1 MTLQVWERAAAAAA
15 TVDAAPGSP
24 GGGEPPARD
33 RRRWRGRLL
42 WAAAVLAALALVAI
56 AVQVGLTRSAHK
68 GQELDPQNTGPEGA
82 RAVARVVDDH
92 GTRVRIVRSEGA
104 FNGAEVDGGTTVV
117 VTRTDALSAETA
129 RSLLDHARGARR
141 VVLVGPSRFVLR
153 ELELPVAPATSA
165 TGPRVV
171 RAGCT
176 LDGLSPTDTVA
187 GGADRYTAE
196 APGATSCFT
205 VGDGSG
211 LVALPPSGGRPE
223 VVVLGDTDLLRN
235 DSITRFDA
243 AGVAVR
249 LLARGDSVVWYVPSF
264 LDITS
269 RDTTAT
275 SEVPKAIGPLAFL
288 ALWALLV
295 LMLWRGR
302 RFGPLVTEPLPAVV
316 KAIETTQ
323 SRGRLYRKAG
333 DAGRAGE
340 ALRAR
345 AVRRLASRLGLPTG
359 ASAAAV
365 AQAAAEATG
374 QNPVHVSATLAGP
387 HPTSESA
394 LVDLAHD
401 LSQLEK
407 DVRRA

>member
-1 MTLQVWERAAAAAA
+1 MTLQVWERAAAHEA
-15 TVDAAPGSP
+15 TQDADSGSP
-24 GGGEPPARD
+24 GGGEAPPRG

-56 AVQVGLTRSAHK
+56 AVQVGLTRSAHR

-92 GTRVRIVRSEGA
+92 GTRVRVVRSEGA
-104 FNGAEVDGGTTVV
+104 FDGAEIDGGTTVV

-141 VVLVGPSRFVLR
+141 LVLVGPSRFLLR
-153 ELELPVAPATSA
+153 ELGLSVAPAPAA

-171 RAGCT
+171 PAGCT
-176 LDGLSPTDTVA
+176 LDGLSPTDTLA
-187 GGADRYTAE
+187 GGPDRYTSD

-211 LVALPPSGGRPE
+211 LVALPASGGRPE

-249 LLARGDSVVWYVPSF
+249 LLARGDSVVWYVPSY

-269 RDTTAT
+269 SDTTAT
-275 SEVPKAIGPLAFL
+275 SEVPRAIGPLAFL

-295 LMLWRGR
+295 LMIWRGR

-345 AVRRLASRLGLPTG
+345 AVRRLATRLGLPTG
-359 ASAAAV
+359 ASPAAV
-365 AQAAAEATG
+365 AAAAAEATG
-374 QNPVHVSATLAGP
+374 RDPVLVAATLAGP
-387 HPTSESA
+387 APTSESA

>member
-1 MTLQVWERAAAAAA
+1 MTLQVWERAAAREA
-15 TVDAAPGSP
+15 TLDASSGAPSA
-24 GGGEPPARD
+24 GGAPARG
-33 RRRWRGRLL
+33 RRRARGRLL
-42 WAAAVLAALALVAI
+42 WAGAVLVALALVAL
-56 AVQVGLTRSAHK
+56 AVQVGLARSAHR

-82 RAVARVVDDH
+82 RAVARVVDDK
-92 GTRVRIVRSEGA
+92 GTRVRVVRSEGA
-104 FNGAEVDGGTTVV
+104 LDGAEVDGRTTVV

-129 RSLLDHARGARR
+129 RSMLDHARGARR
-141 VVLVGPSRFVLR
+141 LVLVAPSRFLLT
-153 ELELPVAPATSA
+153 ELALPVVPVAPAT
-165 TGPRVV
+165 GPRAV
-171 RAGCT
+171 RAGCN

-187 GGADRYTAE
+187 GGADLYSSE
-196 APGATSCFT
+196 APGATPCFT

-211 LVALPPSGGRPE
+211 LVSLPPSGGHPE
-223 VVVLGDTDLLRN
+223 VVVLGDTRLLRN
-235 DSITRFDA
+235 DSVTRLDA

-249 LLARGDSVVWYVPSF
+249 LLTRGDSVVWYVPSF
-264 LDITS
+264 LDVTS
-269 RDTTAT
+269 SDTTAT
-275 SEVPKAIGPLAFL
+275 SPVPKAIGPLVFL

-295 LMLWRGR
+295 LMVWRGR

-345 AVRRLASRLGLPTG
+345 TVRRLAARLGLPAG

-365 AQAAAEATG
+365 ARAAAEATG
-374 QNPVHVSATLAGP
+374 QDAAHVSATLAGP
-387 HPTSESA
+387 PPTSESA